1 MLKHPLGKAAL
12 VAAAVAVFRALST
25 LGLELYADEAYYWL
39 WSRRP
44 ALGYFDHPPMV
55 AWLIGLSSAVFPGEL
70 GIRLPFIL
78 CGALAVL
85 FAALTAR
92 ELSDD
97 PRAPMYAALL
107 AATAPLLTVTGTLAL
122 PDAPLEAAYAGAV
135 WLLAR
140 ARGRRWAWAGLAVG
154 LALLS
159 KYSAA
164 LLAPAL
170 VLLVVWDGEL
180 RRELRTPWPWIG
192 AAVAIA
198 VFSPTLLWDAQRG
211 FASIGFQLHHG
222 FRPQPSLTMFALF
235 MGAQVV
241 APGPIVYV
249 SLGALVR
256 ARAPGWKRVAA
267 AALVPIAVTIYSA
280 TRSHAEANWTVHVIP
295 PLCAAAGAWL
305 ATRRLGRP
313 LILAHVALGVV
324 VAGVLVWAQRDP
336 RFAGQAVYDR
346 FHGWREFTRRMHE
359 VTAAGCADAGL
370 RCDLRDPYVV
380 PASYQYAGEIAY
392 YGGWQRLGRGITRA
406 SQLDLWDAQPRPGE
420 PVIVVADS
428 PTTFDMFKAHAQ
440 AVERIPPRVWEV
452 RGGNGELIRSGTT
465 APFTH
470 SASANLAR

>member
-1 MLKHPLGKAAL
+1 VLKHPLGKVAL
-12 VAAAVAVFRALST
+12 VVAAVAVLRALST

-70 GIRLPFIL
+70 GVRLPFVV
-78 CGALAVL
+78 CGALAVF

-97 PRAPMYAALL
+97 PRAPVYAALL
-107 AATAPLLTVTGTLAL
+107 AATAPLLNVTGALAL

-140 ARGRRWAWAGLAVG
+140 ARGRRWAWVGLAVG

-198 VFSPTLLWDAQRG
+198 VFSPTLAWDAQRG

-222 FRPQPSLTMFALF
+222 FHPQPSLRTFLPF
-235 MGAQVV
+235 LGAQLV

-256 ARAPGWKRVAA
+256 AREPAWKRVAA
-267 AALVPIAVTIYSA
+267 AALVPMAVTIYSA
-280 TRSHAEANWTVHVIP
+280 TRADPEVNWTVHAFP

-305 ATRRLGRP
+305 ATRRVGRP
-313 LILAHVALGVV
+313 LLLAHVALGVV
-324 VAGVLVWAQRDP
+324 AACALVWIQRDP
-336 RFAGQAVYDR
+336 RFAGNAVYDR
-346 FHGWREFTRRMHE
+346 FHGWREFAGRMHE
-359 VTAAGCADAGL
+359 AAAAGCAEAGL
-370 RCDLRDPYVV
+370 QCDLRDPFVF
-380 PASYQYAGEIAY
+380 PANYRYAGAIAY
-392 YGGWQRLGRGITRA
+392 YGGWQRSGRAIARA
-406 SQLDLWDAQPRPGE
+406 SQLDVWDEQPRPGE

-428 PTTFDMFKAHAQ
+428 PETFDRFKAHAH
-440 AVERIPPRVWEV
+440 AVERSRPRVWEV
-452 RGGNGELIRSGTT
+452 RGGNGEPIRAGVT
-465 APFTH
+465 APFMDV
-470 SASANLAR
+470 ASVEFAR